1 MAHLPKPEQLK
12 PAASHHANGAT
23 KADDEVVNIFPEYY
37 LIEVGHFQNLIRQP
51 IDEWIYLFKN
61 SAVRD
66 DFHSRNIQAAKAK
79 LTVMQMSE
87 ADRKAYEQFLLSRAN
102 ALDVMTG
109 HFQQGIEIG
118 KEQGIEFAN
127 RENAR
132 KMRDAGLDP
141 TFIARITG
149 LTEAEILAL

>member
-1 MAHLPKPEQLK
+1 MHMS
-12 PAASHHANGAT
+12 AA
-23 KADDEVVNIFPEYY
+23 E
-37 LIEVGHFQNLIRQP
+37 
-51 IDEWIYLFKN
+51 
-61 SAVRD
+61 
-66 DFHSRNIQAAKAK
+66 
-79 LTVMQMSE
+79 
-87 ADRKAYEQFLLSRAN
+87 RKGYEQFLLSRAN

-109 HFQQGIEIG
+109 HFHEGMEQGIEIG

-149 LTEAEILAL
+149 LPETEIRAL

>member
-1 MAHLPKPEQLK
+1 MHMS
-12 PAASHHANGAT
+12 AA
-23 KADDEVVNIFPEYY
+23 E
-37 LIEVGHFQNLIRQP
+37 
-51 IDEWIYLFKN
+51 
-61 SAVRD
+61 
-66 DFHSRNIQAAKAK
+66 
-79 LTVMQMSE
+79 
-87 ADRKAYEQFLLSRAN
+87 RKGYEQFLLSRAN

-109 HFQQGIEIG
+109 HFHEGMEQGIEIGKEQGIEIG